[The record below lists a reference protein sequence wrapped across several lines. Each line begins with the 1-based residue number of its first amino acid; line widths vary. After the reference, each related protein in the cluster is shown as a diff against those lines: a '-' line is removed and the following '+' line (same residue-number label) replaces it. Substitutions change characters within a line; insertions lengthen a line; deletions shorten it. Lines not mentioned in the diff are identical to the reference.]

1 MTKTRSLHRI
11 IGLLM
16 LLPFIGWAITG
27 AIFFLKPGYAGAY
40 DLLQVKTYPFESNT
54 PIQINSS
61 WLEVRYLKTILGE
74 HLLVRTPEGWQHLE
88 PQSLKPKPAPDEE
101 ETRTLLTDAFSSN
114 PARYGQITNIN
125 GNNITTSTGVQAKL
139 NWERMSLAQRG
150 KDTDR
155 IDFFYRIHYLQW
167 TGIESV
173 DKVFG
178 GLGIA
183 FILLLSLLGAI
194 LFFRKSS

>member
-1 MTKTRSLHRI
+1 MKTRSLHRI

-16 LLPFIGWAITG
+16 LLPLIGWAVTG

-40 DLLQVKTYPFESNT
+40 DLLQVKTYPLEKT
-54 PIQINSS
+54 APIQTDSS

-74 HLLVRTPEGWQHLE
+74 HLLVRTTEGWQHLE
-88 PQSLKPKPAPDEE
+88 PQTLKARPAPNQE
-101 ETRTLLTDAFSSN
+101 ETRTLLNDAFSMN
-114 PARYGQITNIN
+114 PSRYGEITNIN
-125 GNNITTSTGVQAKL
+125 GNHITTNTGVQAKL
-139 NWERMSLAQRG
+139 NWERMALTQRG

-167 TGIESV
+167 TGIDSV
-173 DKVFG
+173 DKVLG
-178 GLGIA
+178 GIGIT
-183 FILLLSLLGAI
+183 FILVLSLLGAI